1 MKETAYIFT
10 QTAAQEGGGMSM
22 LLLFGGMFAIMY
34 FLILRPGMRK
44 NKLEKQYQ
52 SALKRG
58 DWVVT
63 TSGIHGKI
71 FELGPDTVTL
81 ETGAG
86 KIKFERNAI
95 SGELSKARYSAGA
108 EKKE

>member
-1 MKETAYIFT
+1 MKETAYIFM
-10 QTAAQEGGGMSM
+10 QGGAPGGGLST
-22 LLLFGGMFAIMY
+22 LLLFGGMFVIMY

-52 SALKRG
+52 SELKRG

-71 FELGPDTVTL
+71 FEIGTDIVTL

-86 KIKFERNAI
+86 KIKFERTAI
-95 SGELSKARYSAGA
+95 SGELSKARYSGGV
-108 EKKE
+108 EKKD